1 MAKIVVV
8 HPLNDQQIAKIQ
20 QVAPGWDII
29 VEDPAALKEDQLL
42 NAEIIMGWN
51 KMVEANVHSSNSLR
65 WLQIFGAGV
74 DGLPLNSF
82 IQKNI
87 LLTNASGVHP
97 YPISETIFGM
107 LLSFTRGLHISC
119 RDQLNQKWGNT
130 SVLGELHGQTI
141 GLLGVG
147 AIGTETAKIAKAF
160 GMTVLGIRRG
170 GKESEWVDQMFNID
184 GLDKVL
190 AASDYIVN
198 CLPLT
203 NETEHL
209 IGKNQ
214 FASMK
219 STAFYINIGRGRTT
233 DTNALVEAIQLG
245 VIGGAG
251 LDVFEQEPLPADH
264 PLWTLDNVILTPHQ
278 AGNTPHYFDR
288 VIEIFVT
295 NLANYVQNKSLSV
308 NFVDL
313 TRQY

>member
-20 QVAPGWDII
+20 QVAPGWDVID
-29 VEDPAALKEDQLL
+29 EDPATLKDDQLL

-51 KMVEANVHSSNSLR
+51 KTVEAYVHSSNSLK

-74 DGLPLNSF
+74 DQLPLNIF
-82 IQKNI
+82 VQKNI
-87 LLTNASGVHP
+87 VLTNASGVHP

-107 LLSFTRGLHISC
+107 LLSFTRGLHIAC

-130 SVLGELHGQTI
+130 NVLGELHGRTI

-147 AIGTETAKIAKAF
+147 AIGTETAKIARAF
-160 GMTVLGIRRG
+160 GMTVLGVRRG
-170 GKESEWVDQMFNID
+170 GKVSEWVDQMFNLD
-184 GLDKVL
+184 GLDRVL

-214 FASMK
+214 FARMK

-233 DTNALVEAIQLG
+233 DTNALVEAIQQG

-264 PLWTLDNVILTPHQ
+264 PLWTLDNVILTPHH

-288 VIEIFVT
+288 VVEIFVA
-295 NLANYVQNKSLSV
+295 NLANYVQNKPLSV

-313 TRQY
+313 VRQY